1 VTSDGGGPAP
11 SRPTVAAF
19 DFDGTLTN
27 GGSVVPFL
35 VWLRG
40 LRTVLVAIVRCAPW
54 LLRGALAS
62 GSAADDAKEM
72 LFGRLLTGLP
82 ADRVDAAGEKFAA
95 HHLRRRLRP
104 EVKARLDWH
113 RKQGHYVVIVSASL
127 ENYVLPAG
135 ELLGADGVL
144 ATRLGVG
151 GGGLLTGRYE
161 GKNCRGA
168 EKYNRLVGWLRANG
182 LSGNG
187 ATQPII
193 WAYGN
198 SRGDLRLLR
207 AADRGINA
215 GQLGRFGRLRHFEPL
230 ATLGS
235 DAP

>member
-1 VTSDGGGPAP
+1 VSSGDGELASSP
-11 SRPTVAAF
+11 RTVAAF

-27 GGSVVPFL
+27 GGSVLPFL

-40 LRTVLVAIVRCAPW
+40 FRTVLWAVARCSPW
-54 LLRGALAS
+54 LLRGAITS

-72 LFGRLLTGLP
+72 LLGRLMTGLP
-82 ADRVDAAGEKFAA
+82 ADQVDAVGEAFAA
-95 HHLRRRLRP
+95 HHLKRRLRP
-104 EVKARLDWH
+104 DVKARLDWH
-113 RKQGHYVVIVSASL
+113 RKQGHYVVLVSASL
-127 ENYVLPAG
+127 ESYVLPAG

-144 ATRLGVG
+144 ATRMGVG

-168 EKYNRLVGWLRANG
+168 EKYNRLVGWLRAMG

-187 ATQPII
+187 AAQPVI

-207 AADRGINA
+207 AADFGVDA
-215 GQLGRFGRLRHFEPL
+215 GQLGRLGRLRHFKPL
-230 ATLGS
+230 AQLSS
-235 DAP
+235 DAR